1 MVLGKFPPGN
11 FPPIKLPLE
20 KFAPGKYPPGIFPP
34 ILLIVFLHLVS
45 FLLPGGKILI
55 SPELLRV
62 FSLQFL
68 NITHNLLTKFHKEK
82 IGPFCLTSWHG
93 IKL

>member
-34 ILLIVFLHLVS
+34 ILLIVFLHY
-45 FLLPGGKILI
+45 FFTI
-55 SPELLRV
+55 SSY
-62 FSLQFL
+62 FA
-68 NITHNLLTKFHKEK
+68 HKWAENVHVH
-82 IGPFCLTSWHG
+82 PPT
-93 IKL
+93 